1 MNRKDSFITHR
12 AFCDALAE
20 ESARITSVT
29 TTNLNFKNEEGGG
42 SMMGLHSH
50 LQHGLSHGNGMLQNI
65 GGGIPHP
72 QFGSQGY
79 HVDFNGIGSNNHNSS
94 LIMENQQR
102 PSLSLWLNQGNPH
115 NQIPEMGQSS
125 GLFGSSGLSEIVQMG
140 NANMNNNALISSSS
154 SMLSSYGVPAS
165 NSTPANLSLSPLPIG
180 KRGESSTSS
189 VYNSDGQNKQLSKAG
204 SATPMSATAL
214 LQKAAQMGS
223 TRSTSNNN
231 INNNGS
237 IFSASFGVMTSPSSS
252 NSSFDQF
259 LMHGQESEQG
269 KMNLLHHGGSNSMEQ
284 VQHSNLTR
292 DFLGVSGTSG
302 PPQFLPQ
309 ELAKFASSIQFT
321 GNQ

>member
-20 ESARITSVT
+20 ESARITSAT
-29 TTNLNFKNEEGGG
+29 TTNLNFKNEESDG
-42 SMMGLHSH
+42 SMMGSHSH

-65 GGGIPHP
+65 SGIPHP
-72 QFGSQGY
+72 QFGSHGF
-79 HVDFNGIGSNNHNSS
+79 HVDFNGIGNNNS
-94 LIMENQQR
+94 LIMEQQQR

-115 NQIPEMGQSS
+115 HQITEM

-140 NANMNNNALISSSS
+140 NASINNNALIGSSS

-165 NSTPANLSLSPLPIG
+165 NSTPANLSLSSLPIG

-189 VYNSDGQNKQLSKAG
+189 VYNSDGQNKQLSKTV

-269 KMNLLHHGGSNSMEQ
+269 KMNLLHHGGSNSMDQ

-292 DFLGVSGTSG
+292 DFLGVSGTSGG